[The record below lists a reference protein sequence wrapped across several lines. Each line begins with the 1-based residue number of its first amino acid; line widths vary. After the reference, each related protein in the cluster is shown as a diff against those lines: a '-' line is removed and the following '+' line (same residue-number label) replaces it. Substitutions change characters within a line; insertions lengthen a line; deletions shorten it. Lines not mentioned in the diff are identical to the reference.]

1 MNVCSPFSAFVEV
14 QKWHFIGFCCG
25 LAVFRQAKLLIF
37 SELEVVLRE
46 VFLCFSS
53 RCLQLCIRCGE
64 YLFRPLFCNVSPKS
78 VQNLMTDLG

>member
-1 MNVCSPFSAFVEV
+1 MFHSLRSG
-14 QKWHFIGFCCG
+14 QT
-25 LAVFRQAKLLIF
+25 VFRQAKLLIF

-53 RCLQLCIRCGE
+53 RCLQLGIRCGE

-78 VQNLMTDLG
+78 IQNLMTDLG